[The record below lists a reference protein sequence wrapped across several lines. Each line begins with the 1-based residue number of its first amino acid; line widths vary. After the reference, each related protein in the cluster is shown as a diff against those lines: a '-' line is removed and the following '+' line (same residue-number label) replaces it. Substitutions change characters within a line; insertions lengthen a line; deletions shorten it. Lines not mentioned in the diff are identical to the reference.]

1 MLLSNNNIRLS
12 GKQCAPSWFGKI
24 ANSTKIF
31 GINMDKS
38 IRLNIR
44 STVQNLPPKQAG
56 QPKSARAVRLD
67 KGEFPYPPSPQVI
80 SAIQAAASG
89 INRYP
94 EVLTTEL
101 RQAIANYNQVAVE
114 QIFVGNGS
122 DDLIEQVLKICLEP
136 GDEVILPVPTFF
148 VYGAATQMLGGVTV
162 SVPRTADFGLDVMAI
177 LAAITSRTKLIF
189 IANPNNPTANLVD
202 RQQLLTLL
210 DQTKCLVVVDECYF
224 EICQTTIADE
234 IEQYPQ
240 LIVLRSLSK
249 GFGLAGLRLGYGIT
263 NPQLVDYLYRVA
275 QIFPVNQLAIAAGI
289 AALEHQDYVQAKLTE
304 IKQERNQLAQAM
316 ENLGLQVY
324 RSDTNFLLVNSA
336 PWLLPSANLVAQL
349 AQAEIFVADFGG
361 KPGLDDYHFRVATG
375 TPTENQQF
383 LRALTSIRP

>member
-1 MLLSNNNIRLS
+1 M
-12 GKQCAPSWFGKI
+12 
-24 ANSTKIF
+24 
-31 GINMDKS
+31 MEKS
-38 IRLNIR
+38 IRSI
-44 STVQNLPPKQAG
+44 VQSLPSKQAG
-56 QPKSARAVRLD
+56 QSKSDRAIRLD

-101 RQAIANYNQVAVE
+101 RTAIATYNQVQPD

-122 DDLIEQVLKICLEP
+122 DDLIELVLKICLEP

-162 SVPRTADFGLDVMAI
+162 SVPRTTDFGLDVAAI
-177 LAAITSRTKLIF
+177 LAAVTPRTKLIF

-202 RQQLLTLL
+202 RTQLIELL
-210 DQTKCLVVVDECYF
+210 EKTTCLIVVDECYF
-224 EICQTTIADE
+224 EICQTTIANE
-234 IEQYPQ
+234 INQYPQ

-263 NPQLVDYLYRVA
+263 NPQLADYVYRVA

-289 AALEHQDYVQAKLTE
+289 AALQDLDYVYDKLTE
-304 IKQERNQLAQAM
+304 IKSERQNLALAM
-316 ENLGLQVY
+316 QNLGLQVY
-324 RSDTNFLLVNSA
+324 RSDTNFLLVSCA
-336 PWLLPSANLVAQL
+336 PWQMPSAKLVTQL
-349 AQAEIFVADFGG
+349 AQQEILVADFGG
-361 KPGLDDYHFRVATG
+361 KPGLNNYHLRVATG
-375 TPTENQQF
+375 TPTENQAF
-383 LRALTSIRP
+383 LQVLNLLRP

>member
-1 MLLSNNNIRLS
+1 M
-12 GKQCAPSWFGKI
+12 
-24 ANSTKIF
+24 
-31 GINMDKS
+31 MEKS
-38 IRLNIR
+38 IRSIIR
-44 STVQNLPPKQAG
+44 SLPSKQAG
-56 QPKSARAVRLD
+56 QTKSDRAVRLD

-101 RQAIANYNQVAVE
+101 RRAITTYNIATYNSVQPE

-122 DDLIEQVLKICLEP
+122 DDLIELVMKICIEP

-162 SVPRTADFGLDVMAI
+162 SVPRTTDFGLDVAAI
-177 LAAITSRTKLIF
+177 LAAVTPRTKLIF

-202 RQQLLTLL
+202 RAQLIELL
-210 DQTKCLVVVDECYF
+210 EKTTCLIVVDECYF
-224 EICQTTIADE
+224 EICQTTIANE
-234 IEQYPQ
+234 INQYPQ

-263 NPQLVDYLYRVA
+263 SPQLADYLYRVA

-289 AALEHQDYVQAKLTE
+289 AALQDLDYVTEKLTE
-304 IKQERNQLAQAM
+304 IKSERKLLALAM
-316 ENLGLQVY
+316 QNLGLQVY
-324 RSDTNFLLVNSA
+324 RSDTNFLLVSCA
-336 PWLLPSANLVAQL
+336 PWQMLSSKLVAQL
-349 AQAEIFVADFGG
+349 AQQEILVADFGG
-361 KPGLDDYHFRVATG
+361 KPGLDNYHLRVATG
-375 TPTENQQF
+375 TPTENQAF
-383 LRALTSIRP
+383 LQALTLLRS